1 MKTTPI
7 SLCYKIYFEIFFST
21 NSPFFDFIWSL
32 YICSTVLR
40 LLIPVATFLLK
51 YCRWRLWRWLWVRTK
66 RMGKVQSYDFLW
78 IEYFKQ
84 RKRNPK
90 DDGSVCLEYSRDSKK
105 RVVKVRKGET
115 YRRWAV
121 RWGADVGFWLLK
133 SSDVSEQALSL
144 SACSTEKIFKGE
156 GIKKGEPSTCHFN
169 DIGKNITGA

>member
-1 MKTTPI
+1 
-7 SLCYKIYFEIFFST
+7 
-21 NSPFFDFIWSL
+21 
-32 YICSTVLR
+32 
-40 LLIPVATFLLK
+40 
-51 YCRWRLWRWLWVRTK
+51 
-66 RMGKVQSYDFLW
+66 MGKVQSYDFLW

-105 RVVKVRKGET
+105 RVVKVRKRET

-133 SSDVSEQALSL
+133 SSDVSEQSL
-144 SACSTEKIFKGE
+144 SGCSTEKIFKGE